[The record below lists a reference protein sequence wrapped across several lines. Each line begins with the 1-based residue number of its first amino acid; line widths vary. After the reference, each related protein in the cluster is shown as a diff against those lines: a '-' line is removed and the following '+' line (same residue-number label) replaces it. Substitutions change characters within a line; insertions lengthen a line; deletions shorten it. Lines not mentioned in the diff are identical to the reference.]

1 MMVQIEQKYK
11 RELRDAIESHQQ
23 QLDKAQATINKL
35 EKERKILNE
44 KVEISAKSLLTEQGG
59 LEKKV
64 DKLTEEKERLTAE
77 LEAAKAERDKK
88 VDALRTQFDREKELL
103 KQKAQ
108 EAQQKSKAIEARQT
122 ELIMSHETNRAK
134 WDQEKSYV
142 LQAKED
148 AVAEMKTL
156 QRKYENLVKENERIK
171 EQSKRNNP
179 WRYQKQQQVGN
190 VATNNA
196 MLYNVG
202 KDVLGRLNLGG
213 AGPGL
218 NRQAEGGSGAG
229 GNPLMQSTN
238 NLNVGAKEGGLGTF
252 RSNLGGVD
260 KSMDNLK
267 LGFQQKFG
275 GGLGTLSTG
284 TSKLGAHSAVS
295 QRQEPATGGA
305 VGAVAPGGLS
315 GRENLNTSMR
325 NSNIM
330 NTPSSKGGFDEG
342 DSQDPQN

>member
-1 MMVQIEQKYK
+1 MQ
-11 RELRDAIESHQQ
+11 SS
-23 QLDKAQATINKL
+23 INRL
-35 EKERKILNE
+35 EKERKVLNE
-44 KVEISAKSLLTEQGG
+44 KVELSAKSSATEHGG

-64 DKLTEEKERLTAE
+64 DKLSEERDRLSSE
-77 LEAAKAERDKK
+77 LETTKAERDKK
-88 VDALRTQFDREKELL
+88 VDDLRKTFDREKELL

-148 AVAEMKTL
+148 AVTEMKTL

-179 WRYQKQQQVGN
+179 WRYQKPAQVGGLT
-190 VATNNA
+190 TNNA

-202 KDVLGRLNLGG
+202 KETLGRLNLGG

-218 NRQAEGGSGAG
+218 NRQGDGGNAG

-238 NLNVGAKEGGLGTF
+238 NLNLGGAKEGGFGTF

-260 KSMDNLK
+260 KSMDNLQ
-267 LGFQQKFG
+267 LGFQSKL
-275 GGLGTLSTG
+275 GGLTAGS
-284 TSKLGAHSAVS
+284 SKLGAMSSVS
-295 QRQEPATGGA
+295 
-305 VGAVAPGGLS
+305 
-315 GRENLNTSMR
+315 
-325 NSNIM
+325 
-330 NTPSSKGGFDEG
+330 
-342 DSQDPQN
+342 

>member
-1 MMVQIEQKYK
+1 M
-11 RELRDAIESHQQ
+11 
-23 QLDKAQATINKL
+23 QATINKL
-35 EKERKILNE
+35 EKERKVLNE
-44 KVEISAKSLLTEQGG
+44 KVELAAKSNATDQSG

-64 DKLTEEKERLTAE
+64 DKLTEERDRLATE
-77 LEAAKAERDKK
+77 LEAAKAERDRK
-88 VDALRTQFDREKELL
+88 VDDLRKTFDREKELL

-179 WRYQKQQQVGN
+179 WRYQKPTQVGGVN
-190 VATNNA
+190 TNNA

-218 NRQAEGGSGAG
+218 NRAGEGGVG

-238 NLNVGAKEGGLGTF
+238 NLNLGGAKENGLGTF
-252 RSNLGGVD
+252 RSNLGGGVD
-260 KSMDNLK
+260 KSMDNLQ
-267 LGFQQKFG
+267 LGFQSKL
-275 GGLGTLSTG
+275 GGLTTG
-284 TSKLGAHSAVS
+284 SKLGAMSSIS
-295 QRQEPATGGA
+295 QRQEPAIAGGA

-315 GRENLNTSMR
+315 GRDGLNSSMR
-325 NSNIM
+325 KSNIM
-330 NTPSSKGGFDEG
+330 NTPSSKGGFDDG

>member
-1 MMVQIEQKYK
+1 MDD
-11 RELRDAIESHQQ
+11 LR
-23 QLDKAQATINKL
+23 KT
-35 EKERKILNE
+35 
-44 KVEISAKSLLTEQGG
+44 
-59 LEKKV
+59 
-64 DKLTEEKERLTAE
+64 
-77 LEAAKAERDKK
+77 
-88 VDALRTQFDREKELL
+88 FDREKELL

-179 WRYQKQQQVGN
+179 WRYQKPANVGGMQ
-190 VATNNA
+190 TNNA

-202 KDVLGRLNLGG
+202 KDVLSRLNVGG

-218 NRQAEGGSGAG
+218 NRAGEGGVG
-229 GNPLMQSTN
+229 GNPMMQSTN
-238 NLNVGAKEGGLGTF
+238 NLNLGGAKEGGLGTF

-260 KSMDNLK
+260 KSMDNLQ
-267 LGFQQKFG
+267 LGFQSKLG
-275 GGLGTLSTG
+275 SLNAGSSKLGTLS
-284 TSKLGAHSAVS
+284 SVS
-295 QRQEPATGGA
+295 QRQETGLGGGA

-315 GRENLNTSMR
+315 GREGLNTSMR
-325 NSNIM
+325 KSNIM
-330 NTPSSKGGFDEG
+330 DTPSSKGGFDDA
-342 DSQDPQN
+342 DSQNQDPHN